1 MSYTTLADLTA
12 RFGDR
17 MIVALTD
24 RGEMATGAIDTTVTD
39 KAIAEADAVIDGYL
53 AARYALPVSPVP
65 ALLGDIALAIVIW
78 KLHLGAPDPK
88 IEADYKDALRSL
100 RDIAAGVITL
110 TIAGVDAAGKTATGV
125 QVTDRDRPF
134 TADNLTGFI

>member
-1 MSYTTLADLTA
+1 MPYTTLADLTA

-24 RGEMATGAIDTTVTD
+24 RGGMATGAIDTTVVD

-53 AARYALPVSPVP
+53 ARRYAIPVSPLP
-65 ALLGDIALAIVIW
+65 PLLGDLALAIVIW

-88 IEADYKDALRSL
+88 VEADYKEALRTL
-100 RDIAAGVITL
+100 RDISAGVITL
-110 TIAGVDAAGKTATGV
+110 SAAGVTAPEQGASGV
-125 QVTDRDRPF
+125 QVTDRERPF
-134 TADNLTGFI
+134 TADNLKGFI

>member
-1 MSYTTLADLTA
+1 MSYTTLSDLTA

-24 RGEMATGAIDTTVTD
+24 RGQVATGVIDMTVVSRAIT
-39 KAIAEADAVIDGYL
+39 EADAVIDGYL

-78 KLHLGAPDPK
+78 KLHIAAPDPK
-88 IEADYKDALRSL
+88 IEADYKDALRAL
-100 RDIAAGVITL
+100 KDIAAGVITL
-110 TIAGVDAAGKTATGV
+110 TAAGASSAEVNASGV
-125 QVTDRDRPF
+125 QVTDRERPF
-134 TADNLTGFI
+134 TAENLKGFI